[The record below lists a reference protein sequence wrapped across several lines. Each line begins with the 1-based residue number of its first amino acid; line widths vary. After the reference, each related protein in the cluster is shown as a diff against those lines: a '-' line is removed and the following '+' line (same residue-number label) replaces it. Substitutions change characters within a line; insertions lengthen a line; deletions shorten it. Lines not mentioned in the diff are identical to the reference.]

1 MSLAASSLFGN
12 GCTQLRLG
20 AHVGSKGGR
29 EGGSRSRVVRTG
41 YRCEVKNDVK
51 VEEKRCADEQICA
64 VSGKRCV
71 MAQSA
76 RECGGP
82 AEAARC
88 AFNDAMLMCNVA
100 QNIDERARND
110 FLLLSRQILRLDM
123 RARES
128 VALLGSGFLKLDAR
142 AREDVE
148 KLDTRAR
155 KDVTRLR
162 HIALGLSESASMEL
176 SSAAE
181 EHWNDGALDADLRL
195 ADLRARRRAMED
207 LYAALQAVR
216 NIHSALVST
225 LRIRSNKPQ
234 QLDVRKDI
242 VDGEDSQGF
251 RSYLRNSDPMPDRLT
266 AIQDAYWKMASALVE
281 AEGMECTDP
290 DELEFIVAAL
300 LDMEEVDGGG
310 GALLV
315 TESASSPDVATR
327 LALADALADA
337 PSLWTLGNAGMGAL
351 QRLSMDSNPA
361 VAAAASKAIN
371 EIKLQWRQ
379 QDQFIFPYGKKDED
393 DEESD

>member
-1 MSLAASSLFGN
+1 MSLTRCTRALPRAQAGRKDDARSENRGGGV
-12 GCTQLRLG
+12 GC
-20 AHVGSKGGR
+20 
-29 EGGSRSRVVRTG
+29 
-41 YRCEVKNDVK
+41 RCEVKSSEVK
-51 VEEKRCADEQICA
+51 ADEKVCR
-64 VSGKRCV
+64 VSGQRSVKP
-71 MAQSA
+71 QSA
-76 RECGGP
+76 GKEVGGP
-82 AEAARC
+82 AEAARR
-88 AFNDAMLMCNVA
+88 AFNDAMLMCAAA

-110 FLLLSRQILRLDM
+110 FLMLSRLIC
-123 RARES
+123 
-128 VALLGSGFLKLDAR
+128 SGFLKLDAR

-155 KDVTRLR
+155 KKMMRLR
-162 HIALGLSESASMEL
+162 HMAMGFSESASMEL

-181 EHWNDGALDADLRL
+181 EHWSDGALDADLRL

-207 LYAALQAVR
+207 LYAALQAVK
-216 NIHSALVST
+216 NVHSALVRI
-225 LRIRSNKPQ
+225 LRIRSNKPP
-234 QLDVRKDI
+234 QLQVGKGG
-242 VDGEDSQGF
+242 VEEGAAEHSQRF
-251 RSYLRNSDPMPDRLT
+251 RSYLRNNDPMMDRLE

-371 EIKLQWRQ
+371 ELKSQWRQ
-379 QDQFIFPYGKKDED
+379 QDQLIFPSKQKGEDEPQNK
-393 DEESD
+393 E